1 MDCYYRAVAGVYNSI
16 ETNYTEIN
24 IISLGVSYMNI
35 TEFAAYAGVSKAAV
49 SRYFNNGYLSADKRA
64 AIEKAVAETGYRPSM
79 QAQMMRTRRTRQI
92 GVIMPKLSSE
102 SCARMVEGIS
112 RVLDDQ
118 GYQLLLVNTANENE
132 REVKALDTLRHDA
145 VDGIILIATFFTP
158 EHQAVLDSL
167 KIPVVILGQQYG
179 GYSSVYHD
187 DFGAARAATAHMLE
201 KGRRAPGFLG
211 ATMLDKAVGQA
222 RRAGFEAALRD
233 AGLVPRPQR
242 VSVARF
248 NMESGYQQAQQ
259 LLERD
264 PGINCLFCA
273 TDAIALGAMQYC
285 REAGIRIPEDVMI
298 AAVGDSS
305 VGRNTFVPLTSAHLH
320 YKTSGR
326 DAAALLMD
334 LLNDPHTVPR
344 SQMLGYELVCREST
358 GD

>member
-1 MDCYYRAVAGVYNSI
+1 
-16 ETNYTEIN
+16 
-24 IISLGVSYMNI
+24 MNI

-49 SRYFNNGYLSADKRA
+49 SRYFNNGYLSADKRV

-112 RVLDDQ
+112 RVLDEQ

-273 TDAIALGAMQYC
+273 TDTIAIGALQYC
-285 REAGIRIPEDVMI
+285 RSHSLRVPEDIMI
-298 AAVGDSS
+298 AAVGDSRA
-305 VGRNTFVPLTSAHLH
+305 GRVAYVPLTSVHLH
-320 YKTSGR
+320 YRTAGDK
-326 DAAALLMD
+326 AARLLLEM
-334 LLNDPHTVPR
+334 LADPHTKPR
-344 SQMLGYELVCREST
+344 GLQLSWELKCRAST
-358 GD
+358 GDENADENVWAL

>member
-1 MDCYYRAVAGVYNSI
+1 
-16 ETNYTEIN
+16 
-24 IISLGVSYMNI
+24 MNI

-112 RVLDDQ
+112 RVLDEQ

-211 ATMLDKAVGQA
+211 ATMLDMAVGQA

-334 LLNDPHTVPR
+334 LLNDPHTGPR